1 MVGKDKWSD
10 IAVVKA
16 KINDKNINSIH
27 IGNSDKLVL
36 GESILIVGNPLGEK
50 SLEIRYQKGLFRG

>member
-36 GESILIVGNPLGEK
+36 GESILIVGNPLGEEFRNTV
-50 SLEIRYQKGLFRG
+50 SKGLFLG